1 MPNWPRSLHKVI
13 RSRLP
18 LYFALLILMVII
30 LLILPLYLAF
40 TERLKTQITE
50 MNTSLLSQVQTN
62 LDGLLQEID
71 RSSIKLSEDVSLK
84 RFIFLEKN
92 GLFGSEEDYQLF
104 LKKIY
109 DVIGNEEK
117 IYANLTGI
125 YLYVHQTDKIVTDD
139 SVERFDR
146 FPDRAFIQ
154 SIVRDAAGDHWSG
167 IRKTEFFQVSG
178 YPVEKDV
185 ITFYRHISNDGL
197 VNDATLF
204 FNVRI
209 EILQQMFE
217 QFHTDYPMT
226 MIITDQHGNG
236 IMHVSQGM
244 DSPGEDPGQAALGR
258 VKDSR
263 YVVSGISS
271 KYSRWTY
278 TVIIPKSWLF
288 APMKFISNMTF
299 LLTAVVLLFGLFVS
313 VYLSRRFYKPYD
325 AVLSRWRR
333 PRISKE
339 HPNPEPSGDT
349 LYDAVQ
355 RLVNDTEAY
364 GKALDE
370 NRNMIKNRMLL
381 DLLKHDRWPEEGL
394 FALGIKPDRRH
405 YQVCTWQL
413 DDPSALDERDV
424 GLILFAA
431 VNIVQETFQHGGYE
445 SEAALIDD
453 HSFAVVL
460 SDDRRDAEFELHQAA
475 ADAQN
480 NLQRYLKFSWTVGI
494 GNRCDS
500 NRNISQSY
508 KESRTA
514 VIHRIYRGKG
524 SIITFR
530 ELNAMDQLPLRMDE
544 WVKSK
549 DDIVG
554 AVKSRDAERMR
565 QAVDRLCEWMGQL
578 RQTDMNRLHFIFY
591 SILFDLEQIMYDLN
605 IDRKIVFSQG
615 QSVMSVIDSGQ
626 TVVEGKQQLIRVC
639 EKLIDHLASKS
650 NSTKSSFVASVV
662 EYIQLYYEQEQ
673 LTLENTAE
681 RFGMNPSY
689 LGQMLKKQLNKTF
702 LQLLSEVRIEKAK
715 ELLADTG
722 INVQEVGQ
730 KVGYASR
737 STFIRVFKSHVGLA
751 PNDYRNQRMMSR
763 KSSGG

>member
-1 MPNWPRSLHKVI
+1 
-13 RSRLP
+13 
-18 LYFALLILMVII
+18 
-30 LLILPLYLAF
+30 
-40 TERLKTQITE
+40 
-50 MNTSLLSQVQTN
+50 LSQVQTN

-109 DVIGNEEK
+109 DVISNEEK

-139 SVERFDR
+139 SVESFDR
-146 FPDRAFIQ
+146 FPDRAFIA
-154 SIVRDAAGDHWSG
+154 SIVKDAASDHWSG
-167 IRKTEFFQVSG
+167 KRQTQVFQVSG

-226 MIITDQHGNG
+226 MIITDQAGNA
-236 IMHVSQGM
+236 IMHVSQDM
-244 DSPGEDPGQAALGR
+244 DAFGLDLEPAEPGDD
-258 VKDSR
+258 KR
-263 YVVSGISS
+263 YVVSEISS
-271 KYSRWTY
+271 KYSKWTY

-299 LLTAVVLLFGLFVS
+299 LLTTVVLLFGLFVS
-313 VYLSRRFYKPYD
+313 VYLSRRFYKPFD
-325 AVLSRWRR
+325 AILSPWRKLR
-333 PRISKE
+333 AGKD
-339 HPNPEPSGDT
+339 HPNPELSGDT

-355 RLVNDTEAY
+355 RLVNDTEVY
-364 GKALDE
+364 GKVLDE

-381 DLLKHDRWPEEGL
+381 DLLKHGRWPEEGL
-394 FALGIKPDRRH
+394 FTLGIKPDRRY
-405 YQVCTWQL
+405 YQVCTWQW

-431 VNIVQETFQHGGYE
+431 VNIVQETFQHGDYE

-453 HSFAVVL
+453 HSFAIVL
-460 SDDRRDAEFELHQAA
+460 SDDRRDAEIELHQTV

-480 NLQRYLKFSWTVGI
+480 NLRRYLKFSWTVGI
-494 GNRCDS
+494 GNRYDS
-500 NRNISQSY
+500 YRMISQSY
-508 KESRTA
+508 RESGTS

-524 SIITFR
+524 SIILFR
-530 ELNAMDQLPLRMDE
+530 ELNVMDQLPLRMDE

-615 QSVMSVIDSGQ
+615 QSVMAVIDSGQ
-626 TVVEGKQQLIRVC
+626 TIVESKQQLAQVC
-639 EKLIDHLASKS
+639 EKLIDHLSTKT
-650 NSTKSSFVASVV
+650 NSVKSSFVASVV
-662 EYIQLYYEQEQ
+662 EYIQLYYDQEQ

-702 LQLLSEVRIEKAK
+702 LQLLSEVRIDKAK

-751 PNDYRNQRMMSR
+751 PSDYRNQLILQR
-763 KSSGG
+763 KHGGA